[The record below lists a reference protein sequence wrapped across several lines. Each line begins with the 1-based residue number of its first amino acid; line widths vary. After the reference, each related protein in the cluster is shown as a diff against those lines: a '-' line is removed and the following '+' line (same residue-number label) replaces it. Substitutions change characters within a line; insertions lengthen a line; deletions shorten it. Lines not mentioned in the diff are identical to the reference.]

1 VRRSCFARF
10 GLYRLDLGTAADYE
24 LMLRFMYMLLLRRGF
39 LDGRAGWT
47 YCRLL
52 ATYEYWIVL
61 KARQLR
67 GG

>member
-1 VRRSCFARF
+1 MQIDSC
-10 GLYRLDLGTAADYE
+10 GYPCHPIDLD
-24 LMLRFMYMLLLRRGF
+24 RNHRWPRRRGF